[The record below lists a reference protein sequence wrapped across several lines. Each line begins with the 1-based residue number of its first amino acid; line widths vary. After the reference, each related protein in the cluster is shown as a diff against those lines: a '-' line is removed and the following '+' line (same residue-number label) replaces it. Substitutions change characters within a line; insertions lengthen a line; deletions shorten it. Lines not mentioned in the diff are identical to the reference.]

1 MQNLSITQSLNQKL
15 SPQQIQFIKL
25 LQVSSTNIDVM
36 IKKELES
43 NPALEEENNDSSNE
57 EAVNLEDFNYEEES
71 YKTKTSFNPENTQT
85 DVPFSVGSSLHD
97 KLIDQ
102 LSYLELNE
110 KDTIIAKQIIGT
122 IDEDG
127 YLRRDL
133 ESIID
138 DIAFSE
144 NFETSIKSIEK
155 VLGQIQDFD
164 PPGIGARNL
173 RECLYIQLERIDKK
187 NKEENLALFIINKYF
202 DEFINKHYEKIINS
216 IGKKKIES
224 IKKAITIIKNL
235 NPKPGGS
242 MDETKHT
249 EYLIPDYILKKEG
262 NEFQLSLNQNN
273 SPKIKLNKD
282 YINMLSDLK
291 SDKNKNDEN
300 KKSFDFIKQKLE
312 SAKWFI
318 DALEQRQ
325 NTLLKTMN
333 SIINFQDEFF
343 NSGGDT
349 NFIKPMILKNI
360 AEKIDMDI
368 STVSRIVSTK
378 VIQTDFGIFP
388 LKDFFSEAHITQDG
402 EIISNKKIK
411 NLLKKLIDEE
421 DKKEPH
427 SDEKLEKLLK
437 KDGYNIARRT
447 ISKYRKQLNIPV
459 SRLRKDF

>member
-1 MQNLSITQSLNQKL
+1 
-15 SPQQIQFIKL
+15 
-25 LQVSSTNIDVM
+25 
-36 IKKELES
+36 
-43 NPALEEENNDSSNE
+43 
-57 EAVNLEDFNYEEES
+57 
-71 YKTKTSFNPENTQT
+71 
-85 DVPFSVGSSLHD
+85 
-97 KLIDQ
+97 
-102 LSYLELNE
+102 
-110 KDTIIAKQIIGT
+110 
-122 IDEDG
+122 
-127 YLRRDL
+127 
-133 ESIID
+133 
-138 DIAFSE
+138 
-144 NFETSIKSIEK
+144 
-155 VLGQIQDFD
+155 
-164 PPGIGARNL
+164 
-173 RECLYIQLERIDKK
+173 
-187 NKEENLALFIINKYF
+187 
-202 DEFINKHYEKIINS
+202 
-216 IGKKKIES
+216 
-224 IKKAITIIKNL
+224 
-235 NPKPGGS
+235 
-242 MDETKHT
+242 
-249 EYLIPDYILKKEG
+249 
-262 NEFQLSLNQNN
+262 
-273 SPKIKLNKD
+273 
-282 YINMLSDLK
+282 MLSDLK

-437 KDGYNIARRT
+437 KD
-447 ISKYRKQLNIPV
+447 
-459 SRLRKDF
+459 